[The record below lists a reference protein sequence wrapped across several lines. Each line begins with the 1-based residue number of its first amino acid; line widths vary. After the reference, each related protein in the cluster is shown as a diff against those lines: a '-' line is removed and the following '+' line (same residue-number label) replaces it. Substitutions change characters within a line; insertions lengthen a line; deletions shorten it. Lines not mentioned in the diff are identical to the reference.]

1 MGALYM
7 VLTLAV
13 MVPMAF
19 LTEAVISHLP
29 SELQSSDVEIQN
41 GAIRRAWL
49 DPNGAYHKALLDN
62 QLEGC
67 NALTDTSLSGNQFE
81 VREVL
86 EGEQTQVSSQL
97 LPAERFYVL
106 KRKDSVIKPEAYVV
120 KVLEGDQSVSLK
132 PDSMLPWPQASNRCS
147 GTIGAAAGGYKA
159 P

>member
-1 MGALYM
+1 M

-13 MVPMAF
+13 MVPMVF
-19 LTEAVISHLP
+19 LTEAVISHLS

-41 GAIRRAWL
+41 GAIQRAWL
-49 DPNGAYHKALLDN
+49 DPNGAYYKALLDN
-62 QLEGC
+62 QLEDC
-67 NALTDTSLSGNQFE
+67 NALTDTSLGGNQFE

-86 EGEQTQVSSQL
+86 EGEQTQVSSQV

-147 GTIGAAAGGYKA
+147 GTWRL
-159 P
+159 